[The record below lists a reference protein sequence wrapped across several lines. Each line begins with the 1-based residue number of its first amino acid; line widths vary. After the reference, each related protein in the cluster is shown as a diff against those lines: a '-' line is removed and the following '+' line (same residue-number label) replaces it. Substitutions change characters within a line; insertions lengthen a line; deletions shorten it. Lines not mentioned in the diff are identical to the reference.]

1 MAGGFD
7 SSDDSLPSQWS
18 AGTRYFVRITD
29 DDHSGWLWIITVM
42 SLIYVLVAF
51 VVRFIVKY
59 GKNMCSFSLE
69 RCKADAC

>member
-7 SSDDSLPSQWS
+7 SSGDSAHSQWS
-18 AGTRYFVRITD
+18 PGTRYFVRIND
-29 DDHSGWLWIITVM
+29 NDHSGWLWIITVM

-59 GKNMCSFSLE
+59 GKKICSFSLDV
-69 RCKADAC
+69 CKADNC

>member
-7 SSDDSLPSQWS
+7 SSGDSGHSQWS
-18 AGTRYFVRITD
+18 PGTRYFVRISD

-51 VVRFIVKY
+51 FVRFIVKY
-59 GKNMCSFSLE
+59 GL
-69 RCKADAC
+69 